1 MTLTEDLSHRKPF
14 GVPEWLAA
22 LCSHLPKP
30 GEQMVRYS
38 RWYDNV
44 VRGKRHK
51 RTAITY
57 IIESDRVPAAFF
69 RLIVS
74 PCLRIRTRITSQH
87 NRL

>member
-1 MTLTEDLSHRKPF
+1 MTLTEDLSHQKFF

-51 RTAITY
+51 RNEEDAITC
-57 IIESDRVPAAFF
+57 IIESDRFPAAF
-69 RLIVS
+69 LG
-74 PCLRIRTRITSQH
+74 
-87 NRL
+87 